1 MRRDPRRA
9 FPRAARSAQQVAAAP
24 RPHGRTAAPRPALPP
39 LPQRRSSE
47 ARARRRVGQ
56 KIYPNCSFRL
66 CLISTLCSASLGC
79 ALFAEVP
86 QTAPSARTGKR
97 PAGLPGAA
105 VRPPPWLTFSASGKA
120 RWQLVPV
127 GLTGEPNFQLAQ
139 ICIIHYVLEEDGL
152 PLIADTF

>member
-1 MRRDPRRA
+1 MGPAARISPRCPLCPAGGGRA
-9 FPRAARSAQQVAAAP
+9 APSRPHCGSAPRAPAAP
-24 RPHGRTAAPRPALPP
+24 SAPLFG
-39 LPQRRSSE
+39 S
-47 ARARRRVGQ
+47 ARRRRVGQ

-86 QTAPSARTGKR
+86 QTAPAARTGKR

-105 VRPPPWLTFSASGKA
+105 VRPHPWLTFSASGKA